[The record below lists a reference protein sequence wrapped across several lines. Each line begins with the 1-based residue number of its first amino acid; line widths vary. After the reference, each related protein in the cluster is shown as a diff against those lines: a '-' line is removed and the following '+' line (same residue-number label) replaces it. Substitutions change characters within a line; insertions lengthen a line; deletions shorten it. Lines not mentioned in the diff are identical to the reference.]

1 MPNGVEG
8 VWIGLA
14 FLLII
19 MIVILFASG
28 IRIVRPYQKG
38 LVEVLGSFKG
48 MLKPGFHWVIPMITR
63 VTYMDLRLQTLDV
76 ARQEVITKDNSP
88 TNVDAVIYIKVVD
101 PYKAYYEV
109 QNYRQA
115 TVFLAQTT
123 LRSVIGEMEL
133 DEILYNRE
141 VINAKLRDILDTA
154 TDAWGVK
161 VDAVEIREVDPVGPV
176 KAAME
181 EQTSSERE
189 RRAAILRADGQKR
202 AAILVAEGNKRSRIL
217 QAEGVRQSKVLEA
230 EGQRLATILEGQGEA
245 QKLRILAMGAAPLDQ
260 KALTV
265 LSIDAVKGLGNG
277 QATKII
283 FPFELTRLIEGASD
297 YIGVSRKTPE
307 VTPTTYEDLEKIL
320 GKAEVV
326 LGEIPKPGE
335 IRKQL
340 ETIEKELEREA
351 TRSEEIA
358 HIQTRKGPLKLPGD
372 EEEEEPPPPPR

>member
-1 MPNGVEG
+1 MPNGTEG
-8 VWIGLA
+8 VWIGLSII
-14 FLLII
+14 LLIA
-19 MIVILFASG
+19 IVIIIASG

-48 MLKPGFHWVIPMITR
+48 LLDPGFHLVIPMITR
-63 VTYMDLRLQTLDV
+63 VTFMDLRLQTMDV

-115 TVFLAQTT
+115 TIFLAQTT

-133 DEILYNRE
+133 DEVLYNRE

-181 EQTSSERE
+181 EQTSAERE

-202 AAILVAEGNKRSRIL
+202 AAILVAEGDKRSRIL

-230 EGQRLATILEGQGEA
+230 EGQRLAIILEGQGEA

-265 LSIDAVKGLGNG
+265 LSIDAVKSLGDG

-307 VTPTTYEDLEKIL
+307 VTPTSYEDLERML
-320 GKAEVV
+320 GKTEDI

-340 ETIEKELEREA
+340 ETIERELEKEA
-351 TRSEEIA
+351 KQSEAIA
-358 HIQTRKGPLKLPGD
+358 HIATRKTQPKVHDVD
-372 EEEEEPPPPPR
+372 EE

>member
-1 MPNGVEG
+1 MPEGIEG

-14 FLLII
+14 VILLIA
-19 MIVILFASG
+19 IVIVIASG
-28 IRIVRPYQKG
+28 IRIIRPYQKG
-38 LVEVLGSFKG
+38 LVEVLGSYKG
-48 MLKPGFHWVIPMITR
+48 LLDPGFHLVKPMITR
-63 VTYMDLRLQTLDV
+63 VTVMDLRLQTMDV

-123 LRSVIGEMEL
+123 LRSAIGEMEL
-133 DEILYNRE
+133 DEVLYNRE
-141 VINAKLRDILDTA
+141 MINLKLRDILDTA

-181 EQTSSERE
+181 EQTSAERE
-189 RRAAILRADGQKR
+189 RRAAILRAEGQKR
-202 AAILVAEGNKRSRIL
+202 SAILVAEGDKRSRIL
-217 QAEGVRQSKVLEA
+217 QAEGLRQSKVLEA

-245 QKLRILAMGAAPLDQ
+245 QKLRILAIGAAPLDQ

-265 LSIDAVKGLGNG
+265 LSIDAVKSLGDG

-307 VTPTTYEDLEKIL
+307 VTPTTYADLEKMV
-320 GKAEVV
+320 GKAEDV

-340 ETIEKELEREA
+340 ETIERELEKEVA
-351 TRSEEIA
+351 PSETKA
-358 HIQTRKGPLKLPGD
+358 HAPTKKKNTAQEVIDTD
-372 EEEEEPPPPPR
+372 ED

>member
-1 MPNGVEG
+1 MPNGTEG
-8 VWIGLA
+8 VWIGLSII
-14 FLLII
+14 LLIA
-19 MIVILFASG
+19 IVIIIASG

-48 MLKPGFHWVIPMITR
+48 LLDPGFHLVIPMITR
-63 VTYMDLRLQTLDV
+63 VTFMDLRLQTMDV

-115 TVFLAQTT
+115 TIFLAQTT
-123 LRSVIGEMEL
+123 LRSAIGEMEL
-133 DEILYNRE
+133 DEVLYNRE
-141 VINAKLRDILDTA
+141 VINTKLRDILDTA

-181 EQTSSERE
+181 EQTSAERE

-202 AAILVAEGNKRSRIL
+202 AAILVAEGDKRSRIL
-217 QAEGVRQSKVLEA
+217 QAEGLRQSKVLEA
-230 EGQRLATILEGQGEA
+230 EGQRLAIILEGQGEA

-265 LSIDAVKGLGNG
+265 LSIDAVKSLGDG

-297 YIGVSRKTPE
+297 YIGVGRKTPE
-307 VTPTTYEDLEKIL
+307 VTPTSYEDLEKML
-320 GKAEVV
+320 GKAEDI

-340 ETIEKELEREA
+340 ETIEKELERETEQA
-351 TRSEEIA
+351 EAIA
-358 HIQTRKGPLKLPGD
+358 HIATKKTQPKVIDTD
-372 EEEEEPPPPPR
+372 EEEPAPPPQ

>member
-1 MPNGVEG
+1 MSILVGIAV
-8 VWIGLA
+8 V
-14 FLLII
+14 II
-19 MIVILFASG
+19 IASG

-38 LVEVLGSFKG
+38 LVERLGSFIG
-48 MLKPGFHWVIPMITR
+48 MLDPGFHLVFPVITR
-63 VTYMDLRLQTLDV
+63 VTLMDLRLQTLDV

-88 TNVDAVIYIKVVD
+88 TNVDAVIYIKIMD
-101 PYKAYYEV
+101 PYKAFYEV

-123 LRSVIGEMEL
+123 LRSAIGEMEL
-133 DEILYNRE
+133 DEILSNRE
-141 VINAKLRDILDTA
+141 VINTKLRDILDTA

-161 VDAVEIREVDPVGPV
+161 VEAVEIREVDPVGPV

-189 RRAAILRADGQKR
+189 RRAAILRADGKKR
-202 AAILVAEGNKRSRIL
+202 AAILVAEGDKRSRIL
-217 QAEGVRQSKVLEA
+217 QAEGVRQAKILEA

-265 LSIDAVKGLGNG
+265 LSIDAVKGLGDG

-307 VTPTTYEDLEKIL
+307 VTATNYTDLERMV
-320 GKAEVV
+320 GKAEDV
-326 LGEIPKPGE
+326 LGEIPKPRE
-335 IRKQL
+335 IREKV
-340 ETIEKELEREA
+340 ESIEKELEEET

-358 HIQTRKGPLKLPGD
+358 HIKSRKKGPVRLPGD
-372 EEEEEPPPPPR
+372 EEEEPPPPPK

>member
-1 MPNGVEG
+1 MADEG
-8 VWIGLA
+8 VWLGLSILVGLA
-14 FLLII
+14 VVII
-19 MIVILFASG
+19 IASG

-38 LVEVLGSFKG
+38 LVERLGSFIG
-48 MLKPGFHWVIPMITR
+48 MLNPGFHLVFPVITR
-63 VTYMDLRLQTLDV
+63 VTLMDLRLQTLDV

-88 TNVDAVIYIKVVD
+88 TNVDAVIYIKIMD
-101 PYKAYYEV
+101 PYKAFYEV

-123 LRSVIGEMEL
+123 LRSAIGEMEL

-141 VINAKLRDILDTA
+141 MINAKLRDILDTA

-181 EQTSSERE
+181 EQTSAERE
-189 RRAAILRADGQKR
+189 RRAAILRADGKKR
-202 AAILVAEGNKRSRIL
+202 ADILVAEGDKRARIL
-217 QAEGVRQSKVLEA
+217 QAEGLRQSKVLEA

-265 LSIDAVKGLGNG
+265 LSIDAVKSLGNG

-283 FPFELTRLIEGASD
+283 FPFELTKLIEGASD
-297 YIGVSRKTPE
+297 YIGVSRATPE
-307 VTPTTYEDLEKIL
+307 ITPTNYKDLEKML
-320 GKAEVV
+320 GPAEDI

-335 IRKQL
+335 IKKQL
-340 ETIEKELEREA
+340 ETIGKELEKVS
-351 TRSEEIA
+351 TQTEEIA
-358 HIQTRKGPLKLPGD
+358 HIKNKKSGPWRLKKD
-372 EEEEEPPPPPR
+372 ED

>member
-1 MPNGVEG
+1 MANGTEG

-14 FLLII
+14 IILLIA
-19 MIVILFASG
+19 IVVVIASG

-38 LVEVLGSFKG
+38 LVEVLGAFKG
-48 MLKPGFHWVIPMITR
+48 MLNPGFHLVIPMITR
-63 VTYMDLRLQTLDV
+63 VTYMDLRLQTMDV

-123 LRSVIGEMEL
+123 LRSAIGEMEL
-133 DEILYNRE
+133 DEILSNRE
-141 VINAKLRDILDTA
+141 VINTKLRDILDIA

-161 VDAVEIREVDPVGPV
+161 VDAVEIREVDPVGTV

-202 AAILVAEGNKRSRIL
+202 AAILVAEGDKRSRIL
-217 QAEGVRQSKVLEA
+217 QAEGLRQSKVLEA
-230 EGQRLATILEGQGEA
+230 EGQRLATILVGQGDA

-265 LSIDAVKGLGNG
+265 LSIDAVKSLGDG

-283 FPFELTRLIEGASD
+283 FPFELTKLIEGASD

-307 VTPTTYEDLEKIL
+307 STPINYEDLENMI
-320 GKAEVV
+320 GKTEDI

-335 IRKQL
+335 IRRQL
-340 ETIEKELEREA
+340 ETIEKEIEKE
-351 TRSEEIA
+351 TVRSEEIA
-358 HIQTRKGPLKLPGD
+358 QIRQKKGIPPKLIEVD
-372 EEEEEPPPPPR
+372 EEEPPPPK

>member
-1 MPNGVEG
+1 MADGG
-8 VWIGLA
+8 VWIALSILVGIA
-14 FLLII
+14 VVII
-19 MIVILFASG
+19 IASG

-38 LVEVLGSFKG
+38 LVERLGSFIG
-48 MLKPGFHWVIPMITR
+48 MLNPGFHLVFPVITR
-63 VTYMDLRLQTLDV
+63 VTLMDLRLQTLDV
-76 ARQEVITKDNSP
+76 ERQEVITKDNSP
-88 TNVDAVIYIKVVD
+88 TNVDAVIYIKIMD
-101 PYKAYYEV
+101 PYKAFYEV

-189 RRAAILRADGQKR
+189 RRAAILRADGRKR
-202 AAILVAEGNKRSRIL
+202 AAILVAEGDKRSRIL
-217 QAEGVRQSKVLEA
+217 QAEGVRQSKILEA

-265 LSIDAVKGLGNG
+265 LSIDAVKGLGDG

-283 FPFELTRLIEGASD
+283 FPFELSRLVEGASE
-297 YIGVSRKTPE
+297 YIGISRKTPE
-307 VTPTTYEDLEKIL
+307 STPSNFEDLEKML
-320 GKAEVV
+320 GPAEDV
-326 LGEIPKPGE
+326 LGGIPKPGE
-335 IRKQL
+335 IRAQL
-340 ETIEKELEREA
+340 ESIEKELEREA
-351 TRSEEIA
+351 TQSEEIA
-358 HIQTRKGPLKLPGD
+358 QIHGRRASHKLED
-372 EEEEEPPPPPR
+372 EEDITTPPPHK

>member
-1 MPNGVEG
+1 MADTTG
-8 VWIGLA
+8 VWLGLSII
-14 FLLII
+14 LLIA
-19 MIVILFASG
+19 IVIVVASG

-48 MLKPGFHWVIPMITR
+48 MLDPGFHMVVPMITR
-63 VTYMDLRLQTLDV
+63 VTLMDLRLQTLDV

-88 TNVDAVIYIKVVD
+88 TNVDAVIYIKIMD
-101 PYKAYYEV
+101 PYKAFYEV
-109 QNYRQA
+109 VNYRQA

-123 LRSVIGEMEL
+123 LRSAIGEMEL

-141 VINAKLRDILDTA
+141 MINTKLRDILDTA

-176 KAAME
+176 KSAME
-181 EQTSSERE
+181 EQTSAERE
-189 RRAAILRADGQKR
+189 RRAAILRAEGQKR
-202 AAILVAEGNKRSRIL
+202 AAILVSEGDKRSRIL
-217 QAEGVRQSKVLEA
+217 QAEGLRQSKVLEA

-245 QKLRILAMGAAPLDQ
+245 QKLRILALGAAPLDH

-265 LSIDAVKGLGNG
+265 LSIDAVKGLADGK
-277 QATKII
+277 ATKII

-297 YIGVSRKTPE
+297 YIGVARKTPE
-307 VTPTTYEDLEKIL
+307 VTSSTYSELEEMVGKSED
-320 GKAEVV
+320 V

-340 ETIEKELEREA
+340 ETIEKELEREVEQ
-351 TRSEEIA
+351 SEKEAEILA
-358 HIQTRKGPLKLPGD
+358 HGKAHKVPK
-372 EEEEEPPPPPR
+372 

>member
-1 MPNGVEG
+1 
-8 VWIGLA
+8 
-14 FLLII
+14 
-19 MIVILFASG
+19 
-28 IRIVRPYQKG
+28 
-38 LVEVLGSFKG
+38 
-48 MLKPGFHWVIPMITR
+48 
-63 VTYMDLRLQTLDV
+63 
-76 ARQEVITKDNSP
+76 
-88 TNVDAVIYIKVVD
+88 
-101 PYKAYYEV
+101 
-109 QNYRQA
+109 
-115 TVFLAQTT
+115 
-123 LRSVIGEMEL
+123 MEL

-202 AAILVAEGNKRSRIL
+202 AAILVAEGDKRSRIL

-230 EGQRLATILEGQGEA
+230 EGQRLATILMGQGEA

-265 LSIDAVKGLGNG
+265 LSIDAVKGLGDG
-277 QATKII
+277 KATKII

-297 YIGVSRKTPE
+297 YIGVSRATPE
-307 VTPTTYEDLEKIL
+307 VTPTSYSDLENML
-320 GKAEVV
+320 GKAEDV

-340 ETIEKELEREA
+340 ETIEKELEKETKQSEA
-351 TRSEEIA
+351 IA
-358 HIQTRKGPLKLPGD
+358 HIQPVKKRPVLPGD
-372 EEEEEPPPPPR
+372 EEEMPPPPP

>member
-1 MPNGVEG
+1 MADGG
-8 VWIGLA
+8 VWIALSILVGIA
-14 FLLII
+14 VVII
-19 MIVILFASG
+19 IASG

-38 LVEVLGSFKG
+38 LVERLGSFIG
-48 MLKPGFHWVIPMITR
+48 MLNPGFHLVFPVITR
-63 VTYMDLRLQTLDV
+63 VTLMDLRLQTLDV

-88 TNVDAVIYIKVVD
+88 TNVDAVIYIKIMD
-101 PYKAYYEV
+101 PYKAFYEV

-189 RRAAILRADGQKR
+189 RRAAILRADGRKR
-202 AAILVAEGNKRSRIL
+202 AAILVAEGDKRSRIL
-217 QAEGVRQSKVLEA
+217 QAEGVRQSKILEA
-230 EGQRLATILEGQGEA
+230 EGQRLATILEAQGEG

-265 LSIDAVKGLGNG
+265 LSIDAVKSLGNG

-283 FPFELTRLIEGASD
+283 FPFELSRLVEGASD

-307 VTPTTYEDLEKIL
+307 STPTNFNDLEKML
-320 GKAEVV
+320 GPAEDV
-326 LGEIPKPGE
+326 LGGIPKPGE

-351 TRSEEIA
+351 TQSEEIA
-358 HIQTRKGPLKLPGD
+358 QIHGRRASHKL
-372 EEEEEPPPPPR
+372 EEEEETVPPPPK